1 MTAISVLGAI
11 CIATGF
17 FAVWSLHATG
27 QRHERLDE
35 TYASTVVMAYDL
47 KAEEDHGDSLTPL
60 FVLTGDPAFVARI
73 AASHDRF
80 DAILG
85 RLSRTGLS
93 PDAARSLTRIAA
105 IEGRLRLAVGHGE
118 EMRLGGASSDETD
131 AYLREHAGPL
141 ARAIRGELET
151 FVQQTSSSYAH
162 EKHRDQQLTADYLA
176 LGWAGGALALPLMV
190 GIGYVVQR
198 AISRRRAREA
208 SATRL
213 AERQREAS
221 EARKTAVEVV
231 AHDLRNPLAAI
242 LFSAEDLLQDPH
254 IGATPDLRRRVQT
267 LSDAAGSMSR
277 LIHNVLDE
285 TRIEAG
291 ALVLNRRPTD
301 LAELLPRVQAQF
313 SAAASR
319 KGVDLCAEAAGG
331 VRAMIDPDRIE
342 QVLCNLTA
350 NALKFTPPGGKV
362 SITAALDQDHLVLR
376 VTDTGFGI
384 AAEDLPRIFDRYWQD
399 THGGRQGA
407 GLGLSICRAIV
418 QAHAGV
424 IDVASQP
431 DAGSTFTVTLP
442 A

>member
-11 CIATGF
+11 CVATGA

-27 QRHERLDE
+27 NRHERLDE

-47 KAEEDHGDSLTPL
+47 KAEEDHGDALTPL
-60 FVLTGDPAFVARI
+60 FVITGDPAFVGRI

-80 DAILG
+80 DAILD
-85 RLSRTGLS
+85 RLRRTSLS
-93 PDAARSLTRIAA
+93 PAAAQSLVRIAA
-105 IEGRLRLAVGHGE
+105 TEARLRAAEGRGE
-118 EMRLGGASSDETD
+118 AMRLGGASASETD
-131 AYLREHAGPL
+131 AYLRDNAGPL

-151 FVQQTSSSYAH
+151 FVQETSRTYAS
-162 EKHRDQQLTADYLA
+162 EKRRDREVTANYLA

-190 GIGYVVQR
+190 GIGVVVQR
-198 AISRRRAREA
+198 AIARRRAREA
-208 SATRL
+208 AAARL
-213 AERQREAS
+213 AERERETS

-242 LFSAEDLLQDPH
+242 LFSAEDLLQDPR
-254 IGATPDLRRRVQT
+254 IGAASDLRERVRT
-267 LSDAAGSMSR
+267 LSDAAASMNR

-291 ALVLNRRPTD
+291 ALTLRRRPTD
-301 LAELLPRVQAQF
+301 LAELLTRVRAQF

-319 KGVDLCAEAAGG
+319 KGVELCAEAAAD

-350 NALKFTPPGGKV
+350 NAVKFTPPGGKV
-362 SITAALDQDHLVLR
+362 SITAALEHEHLVLR
-376 VTDTGFGI
+376 VADTGFGI